1 MAEFEKDLY
10 LIITYIAP
18 SSSSISVAGG
28 NIWEEIE
35 ECVQRVSVRGMVLI
49 VGDQNA
55 RTGVRP
61 DYPAGDLSGGGDGLL
76 PVPTC
81 SVRRNAD
88 QEVNA
93 HGLKMLSLCK

>member
-1 MAEFEKDLY
+1 
-10 LIITYIAP
+10 
-18 SSSSISVAGG
+18 
-28 NIWEEIE
+28 
-35 ECVQRVSVRGMVLI
+35 MVPI

-81 SVRRNAD
+81 SVEARRNAD
-88 QEVNA
+88 QEGNA
-93 HGLKMLSLCK
+93 HGLLLTLCKRTGLRIANGRTEGDREGAFTYVSPSGGASSVDNILACPAA